1 MDRMKDATRWALVFF
16 SFLLTGCS
24 DPQINSKLLIDEPE
38 AIRIHHDLD
47 SLYLAGDYSSAI
59 EQTQILLNYYKN
71 KKDRKGQVV
80 CLNLLGDYLR
90 ATGNREGSLESLYAA
105 MELNPLLHDSLLEAQ
120 TYNYLGAVF
129 FELDYPIYMDSTI
142 HYARLSMAIAMHEK
156 NESLVYSNLNLLGM
170 AKMGQGDL
178 DSALFYL
185 EQAWEIVK
193 TASPVDEPLVLCNM
207 AGIYYRK
214 GDLKE
219 AKRLSLQAFK
229 QAKANDVNAYI
240 RMAST
245 LLEQFYL
252 LEGNYREAYHY
263 LSELSLYTRN
273 FMDDKIEGRMAS
285 MNEQFRQAEE
295 TATVQKE
302 LELRRLFTISI
313 SILLAFSLVFIILFS
328 RQKSRLRK
336 TNKELQIS
344 NTTLKNF
351 ISIMAHDLKSPFNT
365 IIGFSE
371 LLKNEFDALTPEE
384 RKLAVENTNKSA
396 LNAFALLEQLL
407 DWARLQTGTFHLE
420 AASLDL
426 SGVVDEVI
434 HLHQATAFLKKQT
447 MVNKILPGLRVVADR
462 NMLMAVFRNL
472 LSNAIKFT
480 PEKGVIEVSAI
491 ESGSTIQAMVKDS
504 GVGISAD
511 AIKKLFCIDV
521 LYKTVGTNGE
531 KGTGIGLVLCKDYL
545 EKNHGSIAVESV
557 EGNGTTFRITLPKAL
572 S

>member
-1 MDRMKDATRWALVFF
+1 MKATAGWVLFFFCLLLV
-16 SFLLTGCS
+16 GCN
-24 DPQINSKLLIDEPE
+24 DQPVTSKLLIDEAE
-38 AIRIHHDLD
+38 SIRIHHELD
-47 SLYLAGDYSSAI
+47 SLYLVGDYSSAI
-59 EQTQILLNYYKN
+59 EQAQILLNYYENKN
-71 KKDRKGQVV
+71 DRKGQVV
-80 CLNLLGDYLR
+80 CLNYLGDYLR
-90 ATGNREGSLESLYAA
+90 STGNREGSLESLNAA
-105 MELNPLLHDSLLEAQ
+105 MELLPQLHDSLLLAQ
-120 TYNYLGAVF
+120 TCNYLGATF
-129 FELDYPIYMDSTI
+129 FEQDFPKYMDSTI
-142 HYARLSMAIAMHEK
+142 HYARLSMAIALQNKDE
-156 NESLVYSNLNLLGM
+156 NLIYSNLNLLGM

-185 EQAWEIVK
+185 KQALKIVRR
-193 TASPVDEPLVLCNM
+193 ASPVDEPLVLCNI

-214 GDLKE
+214 GDLTE
-219 AKRLSLQAFK
+219 AKKLSLQAFK

-240 RMAST
+240 RTSSI
-245 LLEQFYL
+245 LLEKFYL

-273 FMDDKIEGRMAS
+273 FMDEKVEGRMAL
-285 MNEQFRQAEE
+285 MNEQFRQAENN
-295 TATVQKE
+295 ATVQKE
-302 LELRRLFTISI
+302 LELRRLFTLSV

-336 TNKELQIS
+336 TNRELQIS
-344 NTTLKNF
+344 NNTLKNF

-420 AASLDL
+420 ATSLDL
-426 SGVVDEVI
+426 SEVVDEVI
-434 HLHQATAFLKKQT
+434 HLHQASAFLKKQT
-447 MVNKILPGLRVVADR
+447 LVNKILPGFRVVADR
-462 NMLMAVFRNL
+462 NMLLAVFRNL

-531 KGTGIGLVLCKDYL
+531 KGTGIGLLLCKDYL
-545 EKNHGSIAVESV
+545 EKNLGSIAVESV